1 MLIVREAHAG
11 DADRGIARIDPKD
24 MAFYGLSE
32 GDLVLI
38 EGKRP
43 YPVRILPCEVDD
55 RGKSLILVDRLTR
68 ENLGVSLGDKVDL
81 LPAKWE
87 RAVEVTLS
95 QETGESV
102 SVVPGGTS
110 LLASFLNGKG
120 LLRGGKIRGTIF
132 GNSPCEFLVKK
143 TKPEGIVLFD
153 EKTEIR
159 LEREPGAPQK
169 ERVSKNRISY
179 EDIGG
184 LGPQIRRIREMVEI
198 PLRFPEV
205 FRKLGIEPPKG
216 ILLFGPPGSGKTALA
231 RAVANESNI
240 FFSSISGPEI
250 IGKYYGESE
259 ARLRAVFEEASR
271 NAPAVLFIDEIDAIA
286 PKREEMGGEKQVERR
301 VVAQLLALM
310 DGLESRGKV
319 IVMAATNIPNALDP
333 ALRRPGRFDREIAI
347 PVPNRHGRLEILQI
361 HTRGMPLSEDVDLQA
376 LANRTHGFVGAD
388 LEALAKEAAMS
399 ALRRFLPSFQLQRD
413 EQGSNL
419 LEQLRV
425 TSSDFEEALKEV
437 EPSALREVFLDV
449 PEVGWEDIGGFEKVK
464 EALRQAVEWPLLNE
478 DLFRHLDARPPR
490 GILIHG
496 RGGSG
501 KSLLVKALARETGLN
516 FIFVQGPTLLSRYT
530 GEGEK
535 ALRHAFHVARQS
547 APSILCL
554 DGIDPLFPAQ
564 EGAERNPV
572 SERLIAQFCAE
583 MNGIADMR
591 GVSVIGTALD
601 PNCLDPRV
609 KGAGRFE
616 IEVGLRDPN
625 ESERLEILLV
635 HTKRK
640 PLSAEVSLADLARET
655 KGMNGAELENL
666 CRGAAEEAMKEYLGK
681 TPTEGLV
688 ELGPRHFEAAL
699 GKLRRTLYN
708 ESESQPG
715 QPNRKES

>member
-1 MLIVREAHAG
+1 MLIVKEAYAR

-24 MAFYGLSE
+24 MAFYGLAE
-32 GDLVLI
+32 GDLALI
-38 EGKRP
+38 EGERP

-68 ENLGVSLGDKVDL
+68 ENLGVAIGDKVDL

-87 RAVEVTLS
+87 RAVEVSLS
-95 QETGESV
+95 QGAGEPV
-102 SVVPGGTS
+102 SAVPGGTA
-110 LLASFLNGKG
+110 LLASLLCGKV
-120 LLRGGKIRGTIF
+120 LLRGGKIRGAIL

-143 TKPEGIVLFD
+143 TRPEGIVLVD
-153 EKTEIR
+153 EKTEIKV
-159 LEREPGAPQK
+159 EKETGASEK
-169 ERVSKNRISY
+169 EGVPKSRISY

-259 ARLRAVFEEASR
+259 ARLRAVFEEAGR

-347 PVPNRHGRLEILQI
+347 PVPNRQGRLEILQI
-361 HTRGMPLSEDVDLQA
+361 HTRGMPLSDDVDLEA

-399 ALRRFLPSFQLQRD
+399 ALRRFLPFFELHRG

-425 TSSDFEEALKEV
+425 TFSDFEEALKEV

-449 PEVGWEDIGGFEKVK
+449 PEVGWEDIGGFENVK

-478 DLFRHLDARPPR
+478 ELFRQLDARPPR

-501 KSLLVKALARETGLN
+501 KSLLVKALARETALN
-516 FIFVQGPTLLSRYT
+516 FIFVQGPALLSRYI

-564 EGAERNPV
+564 EGVERNPV

-601 PNCLDPRV
+601 PKGLDPRV
-609 KGAGRFE
+609 RGAGRFE
-616 IEVGLRDPN
+616 IEIGLMDPN
-625 ESERLEILLV
+625 ETERLEILLV
-635 HTKRK
+635 QTRKK
-640 PLSAEVSLADLARET
+640 PLSAEVNLTGLARET
-655 KGMNGAELENL
+655 GGMNGAELENL

-681 TPTEGLV
+681 TPKDGFV
-688 ELGPRHFEAAL
+688 EIAPRHFEAAL
-699 GKLRRTLYN
+699 GKLRRNRYN

>member
-1 MLIVREAHAG
+1 MLIIREAHAG
-11 DADRGIARIDPKD
+11 DADQGIARIDPKD
-24 MAFYGLSE
+24 MTFYGLSE
-32 GDLVLI
+32 GDLVVI
-38 EGKRP
+38 EGKRS

-55 RGKSLILVDRLTR
+55 RGKSSILVDRLTR
-68 ENLGVSLGDKVDL
+68 ENLGVALGEKVDL

-87 RAVEVTLS
+87 RAVGLTLS
-95 QETGESV
+95 QLSGEPV
-102 SVVPGGTS
+102 TAVPGGTA
-110 LLASFLNGKG
+110 LLASFLKGKC
-120 LLRGGKIRGTIF
+120 LLRGGRIRGTIL

-143 TKPEGIVLFD
+143 TTPEGVVLVD

-159 LEREPGAPQK
+159 LERESGAP
-169 ERVSKNRISY
+169 EREKLYKNRISY

-198 PLRFPEV
+198 PLRFPDV

-259 ARLRAVFEEASR
+259 ARLRAVFEEAHR

-347 PVPNRHGRLEILQI
+347 PVPNRQGRLEILQI
-361 HTRGMPLSEDVDLQA
+361 HTRGMPLSDDVDLQG

-399 ALRRFLPSFQLQRD
+399 ALRRFLPSLERQ
-413 EQGSNL
+413 QGEEGNKL
-419 LEQLRV
+419 LEQLQV

-449 PEVGWEDIGGFEKVK
+449 PEVGWEDIGGFENVK

-478 DLFRHLDARPPR
+478 ELFRQLDARPPR

-516 FIFVQGPTLLSRYT
+516 FIFVQGPALLSRYI

-554 DGIDPLFPAQ
+554 DGIDPLFPSQ
-564 EGAERNPV
+564 EKVERNPV

-601 PNCLDPRV
+601 PEGLDPRV

-616 IEVGLRDPN
+616 IEIELKDPN
-625 ESERLEILLV
+625 EEERLEILLV
-635 HTKRK
+635 QTRRK
-640 PLSAEVSLADLARET
+640 PLSAGVNLHELARET
-655 KGMNGAELENL
+655 EGMNGAELENL
-666 CRGAAEEAMKEYLGK
+666 CRGAAEEAMKEHLGK
-681 TPTEGLV
+681 TSPEGFV
-688 ELGPRHFEAAL
+688 EIGPRHFVAAL
-699 GKLRRTLYN
+699 GKLRINLYN
-708 ESESQPG
+708 ESESQTG
-715 QPNRKES
+715 RPNRKES